1 MSKKLSWL
9 FAMLAAFA
17 LVAAACGSDTVDE
30 AVEDAVD
37 AGQDAVEDAADDAGD
52 AMEDAADAADDAMEE
67 LSMPGEGVS
76 VTAARA
82 NWSTGYFQ
90 AAVYAALL
98 TELGFDVSDPAA
110 SEFPPSNGYTAMAQ
124 GEIDFWVNSW
134 YPGHLSWHQNELPD
148 GTLVGDNLTIVGEE
162 LMGSGLEG
170 VLVTKSVADEYGI
183 TSMQQINDTPELVEL
198 FDQDGDGKA
207 DLFGCPED
215 WTCDDIMN
223 DMISFNGWDNI
234 AQVKAGYD
242 GMIAESVN
250 RANAGD
256 PVMQYTW
263 SPSGYLTQLIPGDNT
278 LWLSMGG
285 EDKILDG
292 STNEAFDFRGGNPA
306 MLGDTCTEDPCWIG
320 WDAADIQVTANNEFL
335 AANPA
340 AEALFEVVVL
350 SVIDVADQNV
360 KYTNGEDTEDDVKR
374 HAAEW
379 IADNRD
385 LVDSWLDTARA
396 AA

>member
-1 MSKKLSWL
+1 MKKKLSWL
-9 FAMLAAFA
+9 FALMTAFA
-17 LVAAACGSDTVDE
+17 LVAAACGSDTAEEV
-30 AVEDAVD
+30 VD
-37 AGQDAVEDAADDAGD
+37 AGEEVVDDAVEEGEEVVEEAMEEGEE
-52 AMEDAADAADDAMEE
+52 AMEDDVA
-67 LSMPGEGVS
+67 MPGAGVS

-90 AAVYAALL
+90 AAIYAALL
-98 TELGFDVSDPAA
+98 TELGYDVSDPAD

-124 GEIDFWVNSW
+124 GEIDFWANSW
-134 YPGHLSWHQNELPD
+134 YPGHLSWHENELPD
-148 GTLVGDNLTIVGEE
+148 GSTVGDNVVILGEE
-162 LMGSGLEG
+162 LIASGLEG
-170 VLVTKSVADEYGI
+170 ILITKSVAEEYNI
-183 TSMQQINDTPELVEL
+183 TSMQQINDDPELVAL
-198 FDQDGDGKA
+198 FDEDGDGKA

-263 SPSGYLTQLIPGDNT
+263 SPSGYLTQLIPGDNA
-278 LWLSMGG
+278 LWLSHGG

-292 STNEAFDFRGGNPA
+292 STNEAFDFVAGNPA
-306 MLGDTCTEDPCWIG
+306 SLGDTCTEDPCWIG
-320 WDAADIQVTANNEFL
+320 WDSADIQVTANKEFVE
-335 AANPA
+335 ANPA
-340 AEALFEVVVL
+340 AGELFSQVKL
-350 SVIDVADQNV
+350 SVIDVANENV
-360 KYTNGEDTEDDVKR
+360 KYSNGEDTEDDVKR
-374 HAAEW
+374 HAEEW
-379 IADNRD
+379 IADNRE
-385 LVDSWLDTARA
+385 LVDTWLDAARA

>member
-1 MSKKLSWL
+1 MKKRMSWL
-9 FAMLAAFA
+9 FALLTAFA
-17 LVAAACGSDTVDE
+17 LLAAACGSDTAEEVVDAGE
-30 AVEDAVD
+30 DAAEDAVD
-37 AGQDAVEDAADDAGD
+37 EATGDDD
-52 AMEDAADAADDAMEE
+52 AMEDDAMEDE
-67 LSMPGEGVS
+67 GNAMPGAGVS

-90 AAVYAALL
+90 AAIYTALL
-98 TELGFDVSDPAA
+98 EELGYEVSDPAD

-124 GEIDFWVNSW
+124 GEITFWANSW
-134 YPGHLSWHQNELPD
+134 YPGHLSWHENELPD
-148 GTLVGDNLTIVGEE
+148 GSKVGDKVEILGNE
-162 LMGSGLEG
+162 LLASGLEG
-170 VLVTKSVADEYGI
+170 ILITKSVADEYGI
-183 TSMQQINDTPELVEL
+183 ETMGQINDDPELVAL

-223 DMISFNGWDNI
+223 DILSFNGWDNI

-263 SPSGYLTQLIPGDNT
+263 SPSGYLTQLIPGDNA

-285 EDKILDG
+285 EENILDG
-292 STNEAFDFRGGNPA
+292 STNEAFDFVDSGA
-306 MLGDTCTEDPCWIG
+306 AALGATCTADPCWLG
-320 WDAADIQVTANNEFL
+320 WDSADIQVTANKEFVD
-335 AANPA
+335 ANPA
-340 AEALFEVVVL
+340 ARALFEVVVL
-350 SVIDVADQNV
+350 DVIDVANENV
-360 KYTNGEDTEDDVKR
+360 KYSNGENTEDDVKR

-379 IADNRD
+379 IAENRE
-385 LVDSWLDTARA
+385 LVDSWLDAARA

>member
-17 LVAAACGSDTVDE
+17 MVAAACGSDTV
-30 AVEDAVD
+30 EDTID
-37 AGQDAVEDAADDAGD
+37 AGADAVEEAEDAMDDA
-52 AMEDAADAADDAMEE
+52 EDTMEE

-90 AAVYAALL
+90 AAIYSALL
-98 TELGFDVSDPAA
+98 TELGYDVSDPAD

-124 GEIDFWVNSW
+124 GEITFWANSW
-134 YPGHLSWHQNELPD
+134 YPGHLSWHTNELPD
-148 GTLVGDNLTIVGEE
+148 GSTVGEKVVILGEE

-170 VLVTKSVADEYGI
+170 IMITKTVAEEYGI
-183 TSMQQINDTPELVEL
+183 TSMQQLNDDPELVAL
-198 FDQDGDGKA
+198 FDEDGDGKA

-250 RANAGD
+250 RVRAGD
-256 PVMQYTW
+256 PVLQYTW

-278 LWLSMGG
+278 LWLSHGG

-292 STNEAFDFRGGNPA
+292 STNEAFDFVDSNPA
-306 MLGDTCTEDPCWIG
+306 MLGNTCTEDPCWIG
-320 WDAADIQVTANNEFL
+320 WDAADILVTANKEFVD
-335 AANPA
+335 ANPA
-340 AEALFEVVVL
+340 AGALFEAVKL
-350 SVIDVADQNV
+350 NVIDVADQNV
-360 KYTNGEDTEDDVKR
+360 NYTNGQNTEDDVKR

-385 LVDSWLDTARA
+385 LVDGWLATARA

>member
-1 MSKKLSWL
+1 MKKRMSWL
-9 FAMLAAFA
+9 FAMLTAFA
-17 LVAAACGSDTVDE
+17 LLAAACGSDTAEEV
-30 AVEDAVD
+30 VD
-37 AGQDAVEDAADDAGD
+37 AGETAATDATDETTDATD
-52 AMEDAADAADDAMEE
+52 EAMEE
-67 LSMPGEGVS
+67 GDEAMEESAMPGAGVS

-90 AAVYAALL
+90 GALYAAMLE
-98 TELGFDVSDPAA
+98 ELGYEVSDPAD

-124 GEIDFWVNSW
+124 GEITFWANGW
-134 YPGHLSWHQNELPD
+134 YPGHLSWHENELPD
-148 GTLVGDNLTIVGEE
+148 GSKVGDNVVILGEE
-162 LMGSGLEG
+162 LLASGLEG
-170 VLVTKSVADEYGI
+170 ILITKSVAEEHGI
-183 TSMQQINDTPELVEL
+183 KTMGQINDDPELVAL
-198 FDQDGDGKA
+198 FDDDGDGKA

-215 WTCDDIMN
+215 WTCDDIIN
-223 DMISFNGWDNI
+223 DILLFNGWDNI

-285 EDKILDG
+285 EENILDG
-292 STNEAFDFRGGNPA
+292 STNEAFDFVEAGPA
-306 MLGDTCTEDPCWIG
+306 ALGATCTDDPCWLG
-320 WDAADIQVTANNEFL
+320 WESANIQVTANKEFID
-335 AANPA
+335 ANPA
-340 AEALFEVVVL
+340 AKALFEAVVL
-350 SVIDVADQNV
+350 SVIDVANENV
-360 KYTNGEDTEDDVKR
+360 KYSNGENTEDDVKR

-379 IADNRD
+379 IAENRE